1 MNIFLIILFTI
12 LIPACA
18 YGLLRYLVVPMPKS
32 SERTLLFIVT
42 PFGALLFSV
51 LLVLST
57 FIPGKINAFIDVGI
71 AKVEENVSNISP
83 GYIYEEQD
91 TESIK
96 TFLSNYKQIQAGLE
110 SNEDAR
116 FLTELIGVNVYIK
129 ALNLFASGIDCNLR
143 EMEEDHIPVTLH
155 NIFLR
160 IQEKSKDSIVG
171 ITQKIEIAILIVT
184 LIFFIVIGFACLL
197 ARHDMSGDAKV
208 RIAEETDKTVPQPQT
223 SGD

>member
-42 PFGALLFSV
+42 PLGALLFSV

-143 EMEEDHIPVTLH
+143 EMEEEHIPVTLH

-208 RIAEETDKTVPQPQT
+208 RIAEETDKTAPQPQT

>member
-42 PFGALLFSV
+42 PLGALLFSV

-57 FIPGKINAFIDVGI
+57 FIPGKINAFIDTGI

-143 EMEEDHIPVTLH
+143 EMEEEHIPITLH

-171 ITQKIEIAILIVT
+171 ITQKIGIAILIVT
-184 LIFFIVIGFACLL
+184 LIFFIVIGFTCLL

-208 RIAEETDKTVPQPQT
+208 RIAKETE
-223 SGD
+223 